1 MAKKI
6 HRRDIRLDIRPTRK
20 DIVAARSSGCAAG
33 LFIQQLSFAM
43 PIFGLGLHLIIA
55 IFFAVHAV
63 RTGRPMYWLLIL
75 FSFPLLGSIVYF
87 AAVFLPH
94 SRLERQARMAGHAL
108 QKKLD
113 PGRDVREARQAFDL
127 TPTAHNQMRLA
138 SALLEAGQTAE
149 AVAQYDAC
157 LQGPFA
163 GDAEVIL
170 GAARA
175 RLAHGQAAAAITLL
189 LPLRTRQPAFRPE
202 ETGLALGR
210 AYTACGQ
217 RAEAGEQFIAAAERS
232 GSVEARVELA
242 LWALANGQQAVAQR
256 ELTEIAH
263 ARKHMTKHALDL
275 HGDLLRRL
283 DAVAAR

>member
-1 MAKKI
+1 
-6 HRRDIRLDIRPTRK
+6 
-20 DIVAARSSGCAAG
+20 
-33 LFIQQLSFAM
+33 M

-63 RTGRPMYWLLIL
+63 RTGRPMYWMLIL

-94 SRLERQARMAGHAL
+94 SRLERQARLAGHAL
-108 QKKLD
+108 QKRLD

-138 SALLEAGQTAE
+138 AALLEAGQGAE
-149 AVAQYDAC
+149 AVAQYEAC

-163 GDAEVIL
+163 HDPELIL

-175 RLAHGQAAAAITLL
+175 RLANGEAPAAIALL
-189 LPLRTRQPAFRPE
+189 APLQAKQPGYRAE
-202 ETGLALGR
+202 EVGLALGR
-210 AYTACGQ
+210 AYAASGRQ
-217 RAEAGEQFIAAAERS
+217 AEAGEQFIAAAERA
-232 GSVEARVELA
+232 GSIESRVELA
-242 LWALANGQQAVAQR
+242 LWARANGQGAVAQR

-263 ARKHMTKHALDL
+263 ARKHMTKYTLDL
-275 HGDLLRRL
+275 HRELFRRL
-283 DAVAAR
+283 DAAVAGS

>member
-1 MAKKI
+1 
-6 HRRDIRLDIRPTRK
+6 
-20 DIVAARSSGCAAG
+20 
-33 LFIQQLSFAM
+33 M
-43 PIFGLGLHLIIA
+43 PIFGLGLHLIVA

-63 RTGRPMYWLLIL
+63 RTGRQMVWLLIL

-113 PGRDVREARQAFDL
+113 PGRDVREARDAFDL

-138 SALLEAGQTAE
+138 GALLEAGQTAE

-175 RLAHGQAAAAITLL
+175 RLAHGQASAAIALL
-189 LPLRTRQPAFRPE
+189 LPLQTRQPGFRPE
-202 ETGLALGR
+202 EVGLVLGR
-210 AYTACGQ
+210 AYNACGQ

-232 GSVEARVELA
+232 SSIETRVELA
-242 LWALANGQQAVAQR
+242 LWALANGQGAVAQR
-256 ELTEIAH
+256 ELAEIAH
-263 ARKHMTKHALDL
+263 ARKHMTKYALDL
-275 HGDLLRRL
+275 HRELLRRL
-283 DAVAAR
+283 DSAVAARPA

>member
-1 MAKKI
+1 
-6 HRRDIRLDIRPTRK
+6 
-20 DIVAARSSGCAAG
+20 
-33 LFIQQLSFAM
+33 M
-43 PIFGLGLHLIIA
+43 PIFGLGLHLIVA
-55 IFFAVHAV
+55 LFFAVHAV
-63 RTGRPMYWLLIL
+63 RTGRQMYWLLIL

-94 SRLERQARMAGHAL
+94 SRLERKARMAGHAL

-138 SALLEAGQTAE
+138 GALLEAGQTAE

-175 RLAHGQAAAAITLL
+175 RLAHGQPSAAVALL
-189 LPLRTRQPAFRPE
+189 LPLQSRQPGFRSE
-202 ETGLALGR
+202 EVGLVLGR
-210 AYTACGQ
+210 AYNACGQ

-232 GSVEARVELA
+232 SSLETRVELA
-242 LWALANGQQAVAQR
+242 LWALANGQGAVAQR
-256 ELTEIAH
+256 ELREISH
-263 ARKHMTKHALDL
+263 ARKHMPKYTLDL
-275 HGDLLRRL
+275 HKDLLHRL
-283 DAVAAR
+283 DAAAAR